1 MPLQKTGANQKP
13 PTIQNGR
20 AGTEAVELP
29 KLFCRN
35 VLLYLTVTL
44 GGGGGLKT
52 DVKAN
57 VSNRASTQYP
67 LRQLTS
73 GALIWT
79 K

>member
-44 GGGGGLKT
+44 GGGGGVLKLMLKQT
-52 DVKAN
+52 YQIGHQPNIRSDNYHPA
-57 VSNRASTQYP
+57 R
-67 LRQLTS
+67 
-73 GALIWT
+73 
-79 K
+79 